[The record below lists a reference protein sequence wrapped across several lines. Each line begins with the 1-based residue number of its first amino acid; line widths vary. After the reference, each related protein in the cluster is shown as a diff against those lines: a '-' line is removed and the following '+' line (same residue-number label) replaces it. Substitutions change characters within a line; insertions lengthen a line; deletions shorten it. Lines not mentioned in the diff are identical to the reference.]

1 MTLNNTSKPKLIY
14 LDDEELNLLM
24 FREMFRKD
32 FDIYTTTS
40 ATEALAYIQEH
51 GVDLVVTDQLMPAMT
66 GVEFLK
72 LLVESIEVPPK
83 RVMVSGYTQEGEVTM
98 ALESNLLDTFVKKPW
113 TYDGLKS
120 ILLETIN

>member
-1 MTLNNTSKPKLIY
+1 MTTNNTGKPKLIY

-40 ATEALAYIQEH
+40 AEEALEYIQKN
-51 GVDLVVTDQLMPAMT
+51 GVDLVVTDQLMPVMT

-72 LLVESIEVPPK
+72 MLVEAIENPPK
-83 RVMVSGYTQEGEVTM
+83 RVMVSGYTQEGEVTK
-98 ALESNLLDTFVKKPW
+98 ALESNLLDIFVKKPW

-120 ILLETIN
+120 VILETIN

>member
-1 MTLNNTSKPKLIY
+1 
-14 LDDEELNLLM
+14 
-24 FREMFRKD
+24 MFRKD